1 MRREWYCF
9 RIILWVTTIVL
20 LIFVHNLFCFM
31 AWCTL
36 FILAILFHPR
46 KNWLL
51 FLLLHWLCL
60 CLVRPVKETGFL
72 AINLFLWR
80 AFFACF
86 HWSMWHVQIVNF
98 FLGFFFMRTL
108 VFLVWFPNTG
118 TKQCWQLM
126 NRPLSWLDLLWSL
139 SRLRVCTSNWLGL
152 N

>member
-60 CLVRPVKETGFL
+60 CLVRPVKESGFL
-72 AINLFLWR
+72 AINLFLWW

-86 HWSMWHVQIVNF
+86 HWSMWHVHIVNF
-98 FLGFFFMRTL
+98 FLGFFFMCTL

-118 TKQCWQLM
+118 TKQRWQLM

-139 SRLRVCTSNWLGL
+139 SRLRVCRSNWLGL